1 LGTSSIISV
10 LIVTAGMVK
19 ETAVFATAIAV
30 VSVRRI
36 WVAPAETA
44 ATLAAIPVGLV
55 RACAAV
61 IAEK

>member
-1 LGTSSIISV
+1 M
-10 LIVTAGMVK
+10 VTAGMVK
-19 ETAVFATAIAV
+19 ETAVFATVIAV